1 MIDLTNVA
9 DYLGSL
15 FNSEQYNPEGLIFN
29 VTADVNV
36 YDTAKQA
43 TASNLVIP
51 GLVLGGTGSYEPL
64 QGVMVYSMP
73 VNITFWGF
81 ACPPEDG
88 LAFTVEAQKQVISSV
103 VEALNGTTQTFGGDA
118 VLFTGATV
126 TVGNPTNSNGGGY
139 TRLPILVQ
147 VVLTVVE
154 NAVMSNDEQ
163 VLLDGFALPFVDFVV
178 EKQKTGTSQT
188 IIGTTEGGTLNSQ
201 QTRVFNGT
209 CYLTEYT
216 PSETGTPASA
226 MEVLENE
233 LLNSVSQNAVHS
245 LVYRGR
251 TYNVTFQSIGESLRI
266 GTIVVVSFSL
276 AEFPSQFVS
285 MEQGG

>member
-81 ACPPEDG
+81 ACPPDDN
-88 LAFTVEAQKQVISSV
+88 LSFTVEAQKQVVSSV

-118 VLFTGATV
+118 ALFTGATV
-126 TVGNPTNSNGGGY
+126 TVGNPTNSNGGSY

-154 NAVMSNDEQ
+154 NAVMSNDVVIQINGETMVANSFVVNYFLNGELQ
-163 VLLDGFALPFVDFVV
+163 SSPTDTTAKSIPVSQSRTFTGEFFLYETSVVLQALKNQMLTGLTTTFSLVFDNQPFVVYAQQITETLRAGQLVLMMITFV
-178 EKQKTGTSQT
+178 EQF
-188 IIGTTEGGTLNSQ
+188 GG
-201 QTRVFNGT
+201 
-209 CYLTEYT
+209 
-216 PSETGTPASA
+216 
-226 MEVLENE
+226 
-233 LLNSVSQNAVHS
+233 
-245 LVYRGR
+245 
-251 TYNVTFQSIGESLRI
+251 
-266 GTIVVVSFSL
+266 
-276 AEFPSQFVS
+276 
-285 MEQGG
+285 

>member
-15 FNSEQYNPEGLIFN
+15 FNSEQYNPDGLIFN

-118 VLFTGATV
+118 ALFTGATV
-126 TVGNPTNSNGGGY
+126 TVGNPTNSNGGSY

-154 NAVMSNDEQ
+154 NVELSNTQIVTINGTQIMATEFTASVQ
-163 VLLDGFALPFVDFVV
+163 KQYQSFVFVNSGVAQTFSFAKVRVF
-178 EKQKTGTSQT
+178 TGTFFLVNTVPFTTFEADMLTNGSENNSYTIVYKGQT
-188 IIGTTEGGTLNSQ
+188 FITQLISYTEIARMGSVVVVQ
-201 QTRVFNGT
+201 
-209 CYLTEYT
+209 
-216 PSETGTPASA
+216 ASFS
-226 MEVLENE
+226 EVLPG
-233 LLNSVSQNAVHS
+233 VGQNA
-245 LVYRGR
+245 
-251 TYNVTFQSIGESLRI
+251 
-266 GTIVVVSFSL
+266 
-276 AEFPSQFVS
+276 
-285 MEQGG
+285 